1 LSSSTFERLRH
12 RRNQAAG
19 ENLAALAS
27 GSVDRLMADLDTTLV
42 RERARRDAARDEE
55 ARSAAETLEDLGDQ
69 STWWLH
75 RLGTAE
81 TGEVEHLAITP
92 SAVWVTAVWH
102 EPGAR
107 VEVVF
112 SGGPGTE
119 RLIVRGKDRSDR
131 VQSLA
136 LQHRAVRRALAAY
149 DVPVRGLLVFLEAQL
164 PTIWAPTV
172 GEFPVADS
180 ELAHEELTAR
190 GPIGDVQRLELRRV
204 LRAAFPPA

>member
-1 LSSSTFERLRH
+1 LSSSTFERLRQ
-12 RRNQAAG
+12 RRAQAAG
-19 ENLAALAS
+19 EDLAALAS
-27 GSVDRLMADLDTTLV
+27 GSVDRLMADVDTTLV
-42 RERARRDAARDEE
+42 RERARREIERDEQ
-55 ARSAAETLEDLGDQ
+55 ARSLAEILESLGDQ

-75 RLGTAE
+75 RLGTSA
-81 TGEVEHLAITP
+81 TGELDHLAITP
-92 SAVWVTAVWH
+92 SGVWVVALWQ

-119 RLIVRGKDRSDR
+119 RLMVRGRDRSDR
-131 VQSLA
+131 VEGLA

-172 GEFPVADS
+172 GDFPVADA
-180 ELAHEELTAR
+180 ELAHEELTAEGR
-190 GPIGDVQRLELRRV
+190 ISDRQRLELRRV
-204 LRAAFPPA
+204 LRSAFPPA